1 MDKNFDVY
9 EVQTVLYWI
18 VDVGDFDISGK
29 NYTIELWWSLESYQS
44 PITTTVYKIWVI

>member
-29 NYTIELWWSLESYQS
+29 NYTIELLM
-44 PITTTVYKIWVI
+44 ITRELPVPHHYYRL